1 MITNPGV
8 ATIVGRSFFQRSKDA
23 TVGFAARVAIN
34 AKLRGIGEMTE
45 LSIDTKNKQIRLRLE
60 LIGEREPIEI
70 DVTRYRLRS
79 NDDRGARLTIEEAT
93 ASRPWLDAALQEF
106 VVGETFPIP
115 PKAEALLKLLA

>member
-1 MITNPGV
+1 MIANLGV
-8 ATIVGRSFFQRSKDA
+8 ATSVARSFFQRSKDA

-45 LSIDTKNKQIRLRLE
+45 LSIDTKTKRIRLKLE
-60 LIGEREPIEI
+60 LIGEHTPIEI

-79 NDDRGARLTIEEAT
+79 NDEEGARLTIEAVV

-115 PKAEALLKLLA
+115 AKAASLLKLLA